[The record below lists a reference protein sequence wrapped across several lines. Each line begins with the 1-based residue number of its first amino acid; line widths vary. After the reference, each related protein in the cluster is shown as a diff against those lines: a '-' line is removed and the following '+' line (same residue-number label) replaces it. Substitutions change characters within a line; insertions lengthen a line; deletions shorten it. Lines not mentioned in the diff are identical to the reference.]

1 MLKIKIGLIILTQI
15 LATSVGAAIPNQ
27 IGKAYDILQL
37 PSENQKSVI
46 AKSPDHL
53 YRDFV
58 QLAFDD
64 KISMKL
70 RWKALM
76 AAAQIRKEKS
86 TVDLLKASSDSQWF
100 MRSAALA
107 ALAEYNP
114 SESEKVAKKLLKDK
128 ALVVRSS
135 AVDILSQ
142 SSSPEVRDL
151 FWEELHQKYNFKNK
165 QSLWIRPQMLTAL
178 ALKPKDQESTL
189 FSQLLKEPE
198 IQMQLIAVRGLEKL
212 TGMKLGDA
220 RTSPVKMVQ
229 LWQNYYK

>member
-1 MLKIKIGLIILTQI
+1 MIQI
-15 LATSVGAAIPNQ
+15 LGASSWAAIPPQ
-27 IGKAYDILQL
+27 SDKAYEILQL
-37 PSENQKSVI
+37 PPENQKSLI
-46 AKSPDHL
+46 DKSPDHL

-58 QLAFDD
+58 QLAFNE
-64 KISMKL
+64 KTSMKM

-86 TVDLLKASSDSQWF
+86 TVDLVKASTDSQWF
-100 MRSAALA
+100 MRSAAMT

-114 SESEKVAKKLLKDK
+114 AESERVAKNLLKDK
-128 ALVVRSS
+128 ALVVRSA

-142 SSSPEVRDL
+142 IPSPEIRDL

-178 ALKPKDQESTL
+178 AQKPKDQETPM
-189 FSQLLKEPE
+189 FSRMLKEPE
-198 IQMQLIAVRGLEKL
+198 LQMQLIAVQGLQKL

-220 RTSPVKMVQ
+220 RTTPVALVQ